1 MEVARFVV
9 QVVAQELG
17 LLVVDAG
24 RGNDWLARPG
34 EDFYFVPQIFGRR
47 RDADSP

>member
-9 QVVAQELG
+9 KVVAREPG
-17 LLVVDAG
+17 LSVVDAG
-24 RGNDWLARPG
+24 RGKGWLAWPG

-47 RDADSP
+47 